1 MLDLSGVR
9 RADFLQTLK
18 GGKVRTGFSTM
29 RPELI
34 LWGSEGLIFADPE
47 LIFSG
52 SDGLIFADPER
63 WRGPDGFFY
72 HASGVDLLGV

>member
-1 MLDLSGVR
+1 
-9 RADFLQTLK
+9 
-18 GGKVRTGFSTM
+18 M

-47 LIFSG
+47 LIFWGSEGLIFADPELIFSG
-52 SDGLIFADPER
+52 SEGLIFADPER